1 MQSKNALSLISA
13 AVALTLA
20 TAAHAQQAAPA
31 AAPAAPTKAV
41 GTTAAPA
48 PATLAYGNP
57 ASAPVAAVKTE
68 AASCKPA
75 VATSCNDTAAAAP
88 AKPKPVYR
96 APAKPVRLQLH
107 NVIAPAIFD
116 FSFNGDIQDALNALQ
131 LKQPQLT
138 VLNPAGTPSAVPVR
152 LQLQNVSL
160 VDALRAI
167 GEQGNNAADVIYN
180 GSNHTARISY
190 KAKNDM
196 GTESS
201 TEAKRWQSGG
211 SARPLMGTDG
221 LLQYPFGQAQP
232 ELTCAPLRACD
243 IQLQTGEVI
252 NNVILGDTVRWIP
265 APAKTGEGVL
275 ATPHVI
281 VKPTEAG
288 LQTNLIITT
297 NRRTY
302 TLTLRSSEVNYV
314 SRVGFYYPADMVQ
327 DWNGAAELAQRK
339 ADEDSKRK
347 VSDMPIASIEQL
359 NLDGYK
365 TKGDRDLAWYPT
377 RVFDDGTRV
386 WIQMPASIK
395 SNEAPALVL
404 LDKNGDSELVN
415 YRVKEA
421 DQGGAKVT
429 YYIVDKLFERA
440 GLIVG
445 VGRDQRKVEII
456 KESRKTSSAGNWSSR
471 FDNN

>member
-1 MQSKNALSLISA
+1 MQRKNSLSLISA

-31 AAPAAPTKAV
+31 AAAPKTV
-41 GTTAAPA
+41 GTTSAPA

-57 ASAPVAAVKTE
+57 ASAPVATKTE
-68 AASCKPA
+68 AATCKPA
-75 VATSCNDTAAAAP
+75 AATSCSDAAAVVPAKPKHVYHAP
-88 AKPKPVYR
+88 AKPKTP
-96 APAKPVRLQLH
+96 PAFV
-107 NVIAPAIFD
+107 APAIFD

-138 VLNPAGTPSAVPVR
+138 VLNPSGTASAVPVR
-152 LQLQNVSL
+152 LSLQNVSL

-167 GEQGNNAADVIYN
+167 GEQGNNLADVVYN
-180 GSNHTARISY
+180 GSHNTARIAY
-190 KAKNDM
+190 RVKNDM

-201 TEAKRWQSGG
+201 TEAKRWQGGG
-211 SARPLMGTDG
+211 SARPVMGSDG

-243 IQLQTGEVI
+243 IQLQAGEVI

-265 APAKTGEGVL
+265 APAKTGDGAL
-275 ATPHVI
+275 STPHVI
-281 VKPTEAG
+281 IKPTEAG

-297 NRRTY
+297 SRRTY

-327 DWNGAAELAQRK
+327 DWNGSAELAQRK

-347 VSDMPIASIEQL
+347 VSDMPITSIEQL

-365 TKGDRDLAWYPT
+365 IKGDRDLAWYPT

-386 WIQMPASIK
+386 WIQMPASMK

-429 YYIVDKLFERA
+429 YYIVDKIFERA

-456 KESRKTSSAGNWSSR
+456 KDSRKTSSAGNWSSR

>member
-1 MQSKNALSLISA
+1 MEHENALFLIPA

-20 TAAHAQQAAPA
+20 SAAHAQQVTPA
-31 AAPAAPTKAV
+31 TPAAPKTAGAAV
-41 GTTAAPA
+41 APA

-57 ASAPVAAVKTE
+57 ASAPQSTKTE
-68 AASCKPA
+68 VTSCKPSMPNSCA
-75 VATSCNDTAAAAP
+75 DATTLTRPKTIHHIS
-88 AKPKPVYR
+88 PKPR
-96 APAKPVRLQLH
+96 ASTVFL
-107 NVIAPAIFD
+107 APM
-116 FSFNGDIQDALNALQ
+116 N
-131 LKQPQLT
+131 
-138 VLNPAGTPSAVPVR
+138 
-152 LQLQNVSL
+152 
-160 VDALRAI
+160 
-167 GEQGNNAADVIYN
+167 
-180 GSNHTARISY
+180 
-190 KAKNDM
+190 M

-201 TEAKRWQSGG
+201 AEAKRWQEGG
-211 SARPLMGTDG
+211 SARPVMGPDG

-243 IQLQTGEVI
+243 IQLQAGEVI

-265 APAKTGEGVL
+265 APAKTGDGAL

-302 TLTLRSSEVNYV
+302 TLTLRSSEVSYV

-327 DWNGAAELAQRK
+327 DWNGAAESAQRK
-339 ADEDSKRK
+339 ADEDAKRK

-365 TKGDRDLAWYPT
+365 VKGDRSLAWYPI
-377 RVFDDGTRV
+377 RVFDDGTHV
-386 WIQMPASIK
+386 WIQMPASMK

-404 LDKNGDSELVN
+404 LDKRGESELVN

-421 DQGGAKVT
+421 DQGGTKVT

-456 KESRKTSSAGNWSSR
+456 KDARTVGNSSNWTRHS
-471 FDNN
+471 DN